1 MVGFVLD
8 KLSTLVNVRMW
19 WVDLKAPFKFK
30 RLGEILKC
38 PWKKI
43 YAVYNIHFSFADF
56 NTATTK
62 RIIERRRIVQQ
73 KRHGSYRWIIML
85 EKCGQSDLNVFHL
98 KWIIGTHGN
107 GKNQNPWGRFRAG
120 SSKTTPRILIF
131 FNCHGCRLFI

>member
-1 MVGFVLD
+1 MVGFVFD
-8 KLSTLVNVRMW
+8 KLSKLVNVRMW

-85 EKCGQSDLNVFHL
+85 EKCGHSDLNVFHL
-98 KWIIGTHGN
+98 IENEPN
-107 GKNQNPWGRFRAG
+107 GLNWQCYLAG
-120 SSKTTPRILIF
+120 SSKKAHQYFHFSIAMGAKPLY
-131 FNCHGCRLFI
+131 